1 MTLRSLYLD
10 VLSQIVGHVKIFAFD
25 DRRLTFLKSSP
36 RDWLELQS
44 FLFCLQRFFGWRFF
58 FLLRCHFLRWRN
70 YVRLGFVW
78 NGWGRCC
85 AFGRHRL
92 FKRTP
97 FLARPSFHRP
107 WRRFH
112 YIRRLRWHASILD

>member
-10 VLSQIVGHVKIFAFD
+10 VLSQIGGHVKIFAFD
-25 DRRLTFLKSSP
+25 DRRLTFFKSSP

-58 FLLRCHFLRWRN
+58 FLLRCHFFRWGN

-78 NGWGRCC
+78 NGWGPWCY
-85 AFGRHRL
+85 FGRHRL
-92 FKRTP
+92 FQRDT
-97 FLARPSFHRP
+97 FLERAAFQRPCP
-107 WRRFH
+107 RF
-112 YIRRLRWHASILD
+112 YIHLRLRAL